1 MTDQKLFLCTKERQL
16 FEEVSNF
23 YRDLIITKEKRVENL
38 KRSNRMLENKI
49 HKQRTE
55 LNRLNKENEDL
66 KAENETLKAVRE
78 FNKGTIELLLE
89 RLNGK
94 QLTKYESAITEHS
107 SSITNAL
114 ERGGNK

>member
-1 MTDQKLFLCTKERQL
+1 MGQRFIIPSKERQM
-16 FEEVSNF
+16 FEDVSSF
-23 YRDLIITKEKRVENL
+23 YRDLIITTEKENGNL

-49 HKQRTE
+49 YNQRKE

-94 QLTKYESAITEHS
+94 ELTNYESAITEHS
-107 SSITNAL
+107 SSITNAI
-114 ERGGNK
+114 ERGGK